1 MKIAF
6 FLLLLVPLAHAEIY
20 KWVDEKGVIHYSDE
34 KPEGQQVLQQEIE
47 IKNEQLQFMHE
58 KDEALL
64 ESFDAER
71 AEQKKQDLQ
80 QQTQTTEQDKINDR
94 GSVLDAY
101 FCFEPSPANTPTG
114 ISYLEIN
121 PRELTGGQID
131 MLEEIFGYIEG
142 DWRGRAEGFECFG
155 TEDKP
160 EKRKQTY
167 QAQADATIGVSSALR
182 LVVDLNLRD
191 QGVHQQDSYLFYLED
206 KKLRLGSPGKAGD
219 VELSHLTEKGF
230 RIYQK
235 QWQGRHGSVRTFVES
250 LTQISLDGDRLYF
263 ERFNFYQGVLG
274 DMKIMELQKF

>member
-20 KWVDEKGVIHYSDE
+20 KWVDDKGRIHYSDE
-34 KPEGQQVLQQEIE
+34 KPEGQQVLEEEIR
-47 IKNEQLQFMHE
+47 IKNDQLQFMGKKE
-58 KDEALL
+58 EALL
-64 ESFDAER
+64 ESFDTER
-71 AEQKKQDLQ
+71 AEQQKQSTQ
-80 QQTQTTEQDKINDR
+80 QQTVTEEPKEITNKR
-94 GSVLDAY
+94 SMLDAY
-101 FCFEPSPANTPTG
+101 YCFEPSPANTPTG

-131 MLEEIFGYIEG
+131 MLEEIFGTMQG
-142 DWRGRAEGFECFG
+142 DWRGSAESFECFG

-160 EKRKQTY
+160 EKRKQHY
-167 QAQADATIGVSSALR
+167 QALADATVAISSALR
-182 LVVDLNLRD
+182 FVVDLNARE
-191 QGVHQQDSYLFYLED
+191 QGVHRQDIYQFYLED
-206 KKLRLGSPGKAGD
+206 EKLRLGSPGKAGD

-235 QWQGRHGSVRTFVES
+235 QWQGRQGPGRVFAES
-250 LTQISLDGDRLYF
+250 LTQISLDGERLYF